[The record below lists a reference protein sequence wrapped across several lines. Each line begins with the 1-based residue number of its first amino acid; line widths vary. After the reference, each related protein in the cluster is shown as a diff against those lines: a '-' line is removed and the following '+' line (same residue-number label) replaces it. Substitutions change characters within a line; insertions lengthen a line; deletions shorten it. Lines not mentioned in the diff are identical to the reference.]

1 MTSTEWV
8 DQMEQSW
15 NVLVDLE
22 RDPAA
27 LRSDPRRV
35 CKLLGLYGD
44 GQAGG
49 TRYQIVTL
57 NGSRTPAPT

>member
-1 MTSTEWV
+1 
-8 DQMEQSW
+8 MEQSW